1 MKEVVANP
9 LFGLTLSI
17 LAYFIAAQIHRKWTN
32 PATTPLLLAVIM
44 VIVFLKATNISYR
57 DYYVGGSYLNTL
69 IIPSTVALGIPL
81 FQAFK
86 LMRFHARS
94 IIAGVVIG
102 AIVNTTLTALLA
114 KAFGMNFFLAISL
127 FPKSVT
133 TAMAI
138 GITSKM
144 GGMTTITLV
153 VVVATGILT
162 SVIGTVLL
170 DLFGISADDVISGL
184 EKLQYS
190 LTQGFID
197 SLMDLREEYEEYC
210 SSWIIFEE
218 YCEDNHIELSN
229 FDYYGDLPYKD
240 KITELLDHSFEKA
253 EKYLKLK
260 IGIDSRLNSLK
271 EYIKSFDLNLTL
283 NEELSFN
290 SIIQEDYE

>member
-17 LAYFIAAQIHRKWTN
+17 FAYFIAAQIHRKWTN
-32 PATTPLLLAVIM
+32 LATTPLLLAVMM
-44 VIVFLKATNISYR
+44 VIIFLKATGISYS

-86 LMRFHARS
+86 LMKFHARS

-162 SVIGTVLL
+162 SVVGPVLL
-170 DLFGISADDVISGL
+170 DLFGI
-184 EKLQYS
+184 
-190 LTQGFID
+190 
-197 SLMDLREEYEEYC
+197 
-210 SSWIIFEE
+210 
-218 YCEDNHIELSN
+218 
-229 FDYYGDLPYKD
+229 KD
-240 KITELLDHSFEKA
+240 KVAKGVALGGTGHAIGTGAAMQLGQIEGAMAGLSIGVTGIVYVIVSPIIA
-253 EKYLKLK
+253 AIILK
-260 IGIDSRLNSLK
+260 
-271 EYIKSFDLNLTL
+271 
-283 NEELSFN
+283 
-290 SIIQEDYE
+290 

>member
-102 AIVNTTLTALLA
+102 AIVNTTLTAFLA

-170 DLFGISADDVISGL
+170 DLFGIKDRVAKGVALGGTGHAIGTGAAMQLGQIEGAMAGLSIGVTGIVYVIVSPM
-184 EKLQYS
+184 
-190 LTQGFID
+190 IAA
-197 SLMDLREEYEEYC
+197 
-210 SSWIIFEE
+210 II
-218 YCEDNHIELSN
+218 
-229 FDYYGDLPYKD
+229 
-240 KITELLDHSFEKA
+240 
-253 EKYLKLK
+253 LK
-260 IGIDSRLNSLK
+260 
-271 EYIKSFDLNLTL
+271 
-283 NEELSFN
+283 
-290 SIIQEDYE
+290 

>member
-94 IIAGVVIG
+94 IITGVVIG

-170 DLFGISADDVISGL
+170 DLFGIKDRVAKGVALGGTGHAIGTGAAMQLGQIEGAMAGLSIGVTGIVYVIVSPM
-184 EKLQYS
+184 
-190 LTQGFID
+190 IAA
-197 SLMDLREEYEEYC
+197 
-210 SSWIIFEE
+210 II
-218 YCEDNHIELSN
+218 
-229 FDYYGDLPYKD
+229 
-240 KITELLDHSFEKA
+240 
-253 EKYLKLK
+253 LK
-260 IGIDSRLNSLK
+260 
-271 EYIKSFDLNLTL
+271 
-283 NEELSFN
+283 
-290 SIIQEDYE
+290 

>member
-170 DLFGISADDVISGL
+170 DLFGIKDRVAKGVALGGTGHAIGTGAAMQLGQIEGAMAGLSIGVTGIVYVIVNPM
-184 EKLQYS
+184 
-190 LTQGFID
+190 IAA
-197 SLMDLREEYEEYC
+197 
-210 SSWIIFEE
+210 II
-218 YCEDNHIELSN
+218 
-229 FDYYGDLPYKD
+229 
-240 KITELLDHSFEKA
+240 
-253 EKYLKLK
+253 LK
-260 IGIDSRLNSLK
+260 
-271 EYIKSFDLNLTL
+271 
-283 NEELSFN
+283 
-290 SIIQEDYE
+290 

>member
-32 PATTPLLLAVIM
+32 HETTPLLLAVIM

-170 DLFGISADDVISGL
+170 DLFGIKDRVAKGVALGGTGHAIGTGAAMQLGQIEGAMAGLSIGVTGIVYVIVSPM
-184 EKLQYS
+184 
-190 LTQGFID
+190 IAA
-197 SLMDLREEYEEYC
+197 
-210 SSWIIFEE
+210 II
-218 YCEDNHIELSN
+218 
-229 FDYYGDLPYKD
+229 
-240 KITELLDHSFEKA
+240 
-253 EKYLKLK
+253 LK
-260 IGIDSRLNSLK
+260 
-271 EYIKSFDLNLTL
+271 
-283 NEELSFN
+283 
-290 SIIQEDYE
+290 

>member
-17 LAYFIAAQIHRKWTN
+17 LAYFIAAQIHRKWTT

-133 TAMAI
+133 TAIAI

-170 DLFGISADDVISGL
+170 DLFGIKDRVAKGVALGGTGHAIGTGAAMQLGQIEGAMAGLSIGVTGIVYVIVSPM
-184 EKLQYS
+184 
-190 LTQGFID
+190 IAA
-197 SLMDLREEYEEYC
+197 
-210 SSWIIFEE
+210 II
-218 YCEDNHIELSN
+218 
-229 FDYYGDLPYKD
+229 
-240 KITELLDHSFEKA
+240 
-253 EKYLKLK
+253 LK
-260 IGIDSRLNSLK
+260 
-271 EYIKSFDLNLTL
+271 
-283 NEELSFN
+283 
-290 SIIQEDYE
+290 

>member
-17 LAYFIAAQIHRKWTN
+17 LAYFIAAKIHKKWTN

-44 VIVFLKATNISYR
+44 VIVFLKATGISYR

-69 IIPSTVALGIPL
+69 IVPSTVALGIPL

-86 LMRFHARS
+86 LMKFHARS
-94 IIAGVVIG
+94 IIAGVAIG

-114 KAFGMNFFLAISL
+114 KAFGMKFFLAISL

-144 GGMTTITLV
+144 GGMMTITLV

-162 SVIGTVLL
+162 SVIGPVLL
-170 DLFGISADDVISGL
+170 DLFGIKDRVAKGVALGGTGHAIGTGAAMQLGQIEGAMAGLSIGVTGIIYVIVSPM
-184 EKLQYS
+184 
-190 LTQGFID
+190 IAA
-197 SLMDLREEYEEYC
+197 
-210 SSWIIFEE
+210 II
-218 YCEDNHIELSN
+218 
-229 FDYYGDLPYKD
+229 
-240 KITELLDHSFEKA
+240 
-253 EKYLKLK
+253 LK
-260 IGIDSRLNSLK
+260 
-271 EYIKSFDLNLTL
+271 
-283 NEELSFN
+283 
-290 SIIQEDYE
+290 

>member
-170 DLFGISADDVISGL
+170 DLFGIKDRVAKGVALGGTGHAIGTGAAMRLGQIEGAMAGLSIGVTGIVYVIVSPM
-184 EKLQYS
+184 
-190 LTQGFID
+190 IAA
-197 SLMDLREEYEEYC
+197 
-210 SSWIIFEE
+210 II
-218 YCEDNHIELSN
+218 
-229 FDYYGDLPYKD
+229 
-240 KITELLDHSFEKA
+240 
-253 EKYLKLK
+253 LK
-260 IGIDSRLNSLK
+260 
-271 EYIKSFDLNLTL
+271 
-283 NEELSFN
+283 
-290 SIIQEDYE
+290 

>member
-138 GITSKM
+138 WITSKM

-170 DLFGISADDVISGL
+170 DLFGIKDRVAKGVALGGTGHAIGTGAAMQLGQIEGAMAGLSIGVTGIVYVIVSPM
-184 EKLQYS
+184 
-190 LTQGFID
+190 IAA
-197 SLMDLREEYEEYC
+197 
-210 SSWIIFEE
+210 II
-218 YCEDNHIELSN
+218 
-229 FDYYGDLPYKD
+229 
-240 KITELLDHSFEKA
+240 
-253 EKYLKLK
+253 LK
-260 IGIDSRLNSLK
+260 
-271 EYIKSFDLNLTL
+271 
-283 NEELSFN
+283 
-290 SIIQEDYE
+290 

>member
-94 IIAGVVIG
+94 IIVGVVIG

-170 DLFGISADDVISGL
+170 DLFGIKDRVAKGVALGGTGHAIGTGAAMQLGQIEGAMAGLSIGVTGIVYVIVSPM
-184 EKLQYS
+184 
-190 LTQGFID
+190 IAA
-197 SLMDLREEYEEYC
+197 
-210 SSWIIFEE
+210 II
-218 YCEDNHIELSN
+218 
-229 FDYYGDLPYKD
+229 
-240 KITELLDHSFEKA
+240 
-253 EKYLKLK
+253 LK
-260 IGIDSRLNSLK
+260 
-271 EYIKSFDLNLTL
+271 
-283 NEELSFN
+283 
-290 SIIQEDYE
+290 

>member
-114 KAFGMNFFLAISL
+114 KAFGMNFFLAISP

-170 DLFGISADDVISGL
+170 DLFGIKDRVAKGVALGGTGHAIGTGAAMQLGQIEGAMAGLSIGVTGIVYVIVSPM
-184 EKLQYS
+184 
-190 LTQGFID
+190 IAA
-197 SLMDLREEYEEYC
+197 
-210 SSWIIFEE
+210 II
-218 YCEDNHIELSN
+218 
-229 FDYYGDLPYKD
+229 
-240 KITELLDHSFEKA
+240 
-253 EKYLKLK
+253 LK
-260 IGIDSRLNSLK
+260 
-271 EYIKSFDLNLTL
+271 
-283 NEELSFN
+283 
-290 SIIQEDYE
+290 

>member
-32 PATTPLLLAVIM
+32 PATTPLLLAVVM
-44 VIVFLKATNISYR
+44 VIVFLKVTGISYK

-69 IIPSTVALGIPL
+69 IVPSTVALGIPL

-86 LMRFHARS
+86 LMKFHARS
-94 IIAGVVIG
+94 IISGVVIG
-102 AIVNTTLTALLA
+102 AIVNTALTALLA

-162 SVIGTVLL
+162 SVIGPVLL
-170 DLFGISADDVISGL
+170 DLFGIKDRVAKGVALGGTGHAIGTGAAMQLGQIEGAMAGLSIGVTGIVYVIVSPM
-184 EKLQYS
+184 
-190 LTQGFID
+190 IAA
-197 SLMDLREEYEEYC
+197 
-210 SSWIIFEE
+210 II
-218 YCEDNHIELSN
+218 
-229 FDYYGDLPYKD
+229 
-240 KITELLDHSFEKA
+240 
-253 EKYLKLK
+253 LK
-260 IGIDSRLNSLK
+260 
-271 EYIKSFDLNLTL
+271 
-283 NEELSFN
+283 
-290 SIIQEDYE
+290 

>member
-102 AIVNTTLTALLA
+102 AIVNTTLTALLS

-170 DLFGISADDVISGL
+170 DLFGIKDRVAKGVALGGTGHAIGTGAAMQLGQIEGAMAGLSIGVTGIVYVIVSPM
-184 EKLQYS
+184 
-190 LTQGFID
+190 IAA
-197 SLMDLREEYEEYC
+197 
-210 SSWIIFEE
+210 II
-218 YCEDNHIELSN
+218 
-229 FDYYGDLPYKD
+229 
-240 KITELLDHSFEKA
+240 
-253 EKYLKLK
+253 LK
-260 IGIDSRLNSLK
+260 
-271 EYIKSFDLNLTL
+271 
-283 NEELSFN
+283 
-290 SIIQEDYE
+290 

>member
-94 IIAGVVIG
+94 IIAGVVIS

-170 DLFGISADDVISGL
+170 DLFGIKDRVAKGVALGGTGHAIGTGAAMQLGQIEGAMAGLSIGVTGIVYVIVSPM
-184 EKLQYS
+184 
-190 LTQGFID
+190 IAA
-197 SLMDLREEYEEYC
+197 
-210 SSWIIFEE
+210 II
-218 YCEDNHIELSN
+218 
-229 FDYYGDLPYKD
+229 
-240 KITELLDHSFEKA
+240 
-253 EKYLKLK
+253 LK
-260 IGIDSRLNSLK
+260 
-271 EYIKSFDLNLTL
+271 
-283 NEELSFN
+283 
-290 SIIQEDYE
+290 